1 MRVTFNALN
10 DGLEYINLAASQMER
25 AQQQVQTG
33 KRVQLPSDD
42 PDAMQ
47 RIVQERAELGTIDAY
62 VRSADS
68 AATKVAA
75 LDTILTDI
83 VDRLQDATVIATGAR
98 GSTVTQA
105 GRDAA
110 ANSLIGI
117 RDALLR
123 DVNSTFR
130 GTYLFSGSETMTPP
144 YQQVAGVWTYG
155 GDSTV
160 VSIDIGRNRSVGV
173 TVDGRSLAQG
183 GDATNLFT
191 ELDALIAAV
200 QAGDSTGVGNGIAA
214 LGRAFDRTTQ
224 TQSRLGSDQ
233 QGIVDEQ
240 LQLTN
245 LRLASIKR
253 QSANQDADM
262 VAAITAMER
271 ASTAY
276 RAALGAVGTATNQTL
291 LDYLR

>member
-10 DGLEYINLAASQMER
+10 DGLRYINQAASQMEQ
-25 AQQQVQTG
+25 AQEQVQTG

-68 AATKVAA
+68 AATKIAA

-83 VDRLQDATVIATGAR
+83 VDRLTDATVTATGAR
-98 GSTVTQA
+98 GSTVTQPA
-105 GRDAA
+105 REAA
-110 ANSLIGI
+110 AGALVGI

-130 GTYLFSGSETMTPP
+130 GTYLFAGQSVP
-144 YQQVAGVWTYG
+144 YEQVAGAWTYQ
-155 GDSTV
+155 GDNAAVTV
-160 VSIDIGRNRSVGV
+160 DVGRNRSVGV
-173 TVDGRSLAQG
+173 TIDGQSVVQG

-191 ELDALIAAV
+191 EFDALIAAV
-200 QAGDSTGVGNGIAA
+200 QAGDSAAIGTGIAA
-214 LGRAFDRTTQ
+214 LGRAFDRAVQ
-224 TQSRLGSDQ
+224 TQSRLGADQ
-233 QGIVDEQ
+233 QGIADEQ
-240 LQLTN
+240 MQLTN
-245 LRLASIKR
+245 LRLASLKR
-253 QSANQDADM
+253 VSADEDANL
-262 VAAITAMER
+262 VEAISSMNR

-276 RAALGAVGTATNQTL
+276 RAALGAVGAAANQSL